1 MLQSIDLQV
10 CATCRTWKGGIYMR
24 IDALNMVSQVYQAS
38 KPSKINK
45 TNAVS
50 RTDEVQIS
58 SFGRELQIAK
68 QAVNSASDIR
78 SDLTSSIKSS
88 IDKGTYSVSG
98 EDFASKLLEK
108 YEAKGL
114 L

>member
-1 MLQSIDLQV
+1 
-10 CATCRTWKGGIYMR
+10 MR
-24 IDALNMVSQVYQAS
+24 IDALNAISQVYQAS
-38 KPSKINK
+38 KPNKINR
-45 TNAVS
+45 TSTVS

-58 SFGRELQIAK
+58 SFGRDLQIAK
-68 QAVNSASDIR
+68 QAVKNAPDVR
-78 SDLTSSIKSS
+78 SEITGSIKAS

-114 L
+114 F

>member
-1 MLQSIDLQV
+1 
-10 CATCRTWKGGIYMR
+10 MR
-24 IDALNMVSQVYQAS
+24 IDALNVVSQVYQAS
-38 KPSKINK
+38 KPNK
-45 TNAVS
+45 VSRTNTVS

-58 SFGRELQIAK
+58 SFGKELQIAK
-68 QAVNSASDIR
+68 QAIKNAPDVR

-88 IDKGTYSVSG
+88 IDNGTYSVSG